1 MTFHGAVAV
10 LISALLCGSAFGF
23 VPLRGFGIRVE
34 VETRRSAAVPAP
46 EPVSG
51 PTEPLPGPT
60 DGLPGSA
67 AIAAPRRRVLLASA
81 VFAALS
87 PPAAHAAA
95 RSRRDIIS
103 AGLLGREQVVKL
115 QRSHQSGDPAA
126 RAKCKVLLL
135 SSTMQVLEDEAS
147 VGVYSR
153 TALSHSRAA
162 LDMLRLIVEYDG
174 WDALNRDKLTSTLA
188 MRMAAAPSTAAV
200 DVSMA
205 LRTAADEMDLFVGSF
220 PADEIAA
227 AREYLGLE
235 GRL

>member
-10 LISALLCGSAFGF
+10 LVAATLLCGTAFGF
-23 VPLRGFGIRVE
+23 VPLCGCRV
-34 VETRRSAAVPAP
+34 VVDTNTRRSAATAP
-46 EPVSG
+46 EPVSVA
-51 PTEPLPGPT
+51 PVS
-60 DGLPGSA
+60 GL
-67 AIAAPRRRVLLASA
+67 RRVLLASA

-103 AGLLGREQVVKL
+103 AGLLGQEQVVKL

-147 VGVYSR
+147 VGIYSR

-205 LRTAADEMDLFVGSF
+205 LRTAADEMDLFVSSF